1 MSQFQQPQPPVSKT
15 KNDNGWIIAALI
27 LIWPAG
33 LYFMWRDATWTT
45 TTKVFVTIA
54 CVVFTAAWLLLRH

>member
-1 MSQFQQPQPPVSKT
+1 MSQVQPPTSKP
-15 KNDNGWIIAALI
+15 NADNGWIIACLF
-27 LIWPAG
+27 LIWPVG

-54 CVVFTAAWLLLRH
+54 CFVVAYVLVAYFHV